1 MEGFAAEE
9 SDRLGTGIGGVNFRL
24 TRETS
29 ENFLVDLEDVLFVI
43 EDENFL
49 SGGHKEE
56 SESSVGGFLAGHTP
70 NFFDVKKKMKVR

>member
-1 MEGFAAEE
+1 MKGFATEE
-9 SDRLGTGIGGVNFRL
+9 RDRPGTGIRGVNFWL

-49 SGGHKEE
+49 SCGHKEE
-56 SESSVGGFLAGHTP
+56 NERKKEKPVWVFSAGHTP
-70 NFFDVKKKMKVR
+70 NLFDV